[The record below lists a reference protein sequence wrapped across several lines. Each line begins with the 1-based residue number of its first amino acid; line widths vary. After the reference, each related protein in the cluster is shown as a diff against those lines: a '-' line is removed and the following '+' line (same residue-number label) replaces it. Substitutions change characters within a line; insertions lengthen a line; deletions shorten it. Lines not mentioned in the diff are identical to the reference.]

1 MVFILAAVLVVAGA
15 LLFTLLIRD
24 KDIPEAPPPSPTAHL
39 EERRAQIYENL
50 RDLQFEYRTGKLSDA
65 DYQAT
70 KTGLQREL
78 AHVLAE
84 IDAVRQQQQP
94 APLPVAKAAAAGPES
109 NGASSKKKAVETSN
123 ACPHCGAHF
132 AQALRFCGECGKPMI
147 A

>member
-1 MVFILAAVLVVAGA
+1 MVFIAAILVAAGA
-15 LLFTLLIRD
+15 LLFTLFIRD

-65 DYQAT
+65 DYQTT

-84 IDAVRQQQQP
+84 IDAIKQQQP
-94 APLPVAKAAAAGPES
+94 QVAKVAAAGPQA
-109 NGASSKKKAVETSN
+109 NGASSKPGKVIQTSN
-123 ACPHCGAHF
+123 ACPHCGAQF
-132 AQALRFCGECGKPMI
+132 PQALRFCGECGKPMI

>member
-1 MVFILAAVLVVAGA
+1 MVFIAAVLVAAGV
-15 LLFTLLIRD
+15 LFFTLFVRD

-65 DYQAT
+65 DYQLT

-84 IDAVRQQQQP
+84 IDALRKTEPPKVQAAVAAP
-94 APLPVAKAAAAGPES
+94 AAV
-109 NGASSKKKAVETSN
+109 NGTKSTSN
-123 ACPHCGAHF
+123 ACPHCGAQF
-132 AQALRFCGECGKPMI
+132 SQALRFCGECGKPMV

>member
-1 MVFILAAVLVVAGA
+1 MIFIAAVVVAAGA

-24 KDIPEAPPPSPTAHL
+24 KDIPEPPPPSPTAHL

-84 IDAVRQQQQP
+84 IDTIRRQQP
-94 APLPVAKAAAAGPES
+94 EMVKAAAAAPEL
-109 NGASSKKKAVETSN
+109 NGASAPQKKVVETSK
-123 ACPHCGAHF
+123 ACPHCGAQF
-132 AQALRFCGECGKPMI
+132 PQALRFCGECGKPMV
-147 A
+147 AA

>member
-1 MVFILAAVLVVAGA
+1 MVFIAAVLVAAGV
-15 LLFTLLIRD
+15 LFFTLFVRD

-65 DYQAT
+65 DYQLT

-78 AHVLAE
+78 AHVLAQ
-84 IDAVRQQQQP
+84 IDAIKQAQP
-94 APLPVAKAAAAGPES
+94 AKVQAAVAAPAAVPAVANGAKA
-109 NGASSKKKAVETSN
+109 TSN
-123 ACPHCGAHF
+123 ACPHCGAQF
-132 AQALRFCGECGKPMI
+132 SQALRFCGECGKPMV

>member
-1 MVFILAAVLVVAGA
+1 MVFIAAVLVAAGV
-15 LLFTLLIRD
+15 LFFTLFVRD

-39 EERRAQIYENL
+39 DERKAQIYENL

-65 DYQAT
+65 DYQIT

-84 IDAVRQQQQP
+84 IDQIRQKQPVQQAQ
-94 APLPVAKAAAAGPES
+94 AAAAPASS
-109 NGASSKKKAVETSN
+109 NGAKPAAN
-123 ACPHCGAHF
+123 ACPHCGAEF
-132 AQALRFCGECGKPMI
+132 PQALRFCGECGKPMVV